1 MEGAQQRLASYS
13 FLVAPVPPILNT
25 DYQTLCRWDAQ
36 CWLGTSRGLLH
47 NHGDVR
53 LRPCGRCSWK
63 WKHYFCVFHHGSSP
77 SRSGRYFSV
86 GVRFMQSKMESWFV
100 QLGEASP
107 LLART
112 GWPVPGWRNT
122 TDLHE
127 TQHTIN
133 GHLLWITHSKMSTRL
148 LAATV
153 FCFFPAPGA
162 RRRGV
167 TIRKPPQLHMSMHH
181 SWAGNDAHCENDAR
195 KNRKIMAVKRM
206 IVCFRFKELS
216 VKSSILIRQPCVT
229 VCPGPS
235 M

>member
-1 MEGAQQRLASYS
+1 MKCPFRDGGGTTTSCFIFFFSGSSSSHPKHWLPNTLQVGCTVLTWHQQRITSQSWRRETTAVWSLLVEVEAL
-13 FLVAPVPPILNT
+13 FLCFPSWEQPLT
-25 DYQTLCRWDAQ
+25 KRTLFF
-36 CWLGTSRGLLH
+36 SRGA
-47 NHGDVR
+47 
-53 LRPCGRCSWK
+53 
-63 WKHYFCVFHHGSSP
+63 FHAEQNGKLICAAWWSITSA
-77 SRSGRYFSV
+77 G
-86 GVRFMQSKMESWFV
+86 
-100 QLGEASP
+100 
-107 LLART
+107 
-112 GWPVPGWRNT
+112 
-122 TDLHE
+122 TDGLTCAGLE
-127 TQHTIN
+127 EYN

-153 FCFFPAPGA
+153 FCFFSALGA